1 MRNQDALCNQI
12 RRSVISIPSNIAEG
26 FERGGRPEFI
36 QFLSI
41 AKGSSG
47 ELKTQLHIAH
57 DQGYLSDEA
66 FESLRRETTETA
78 NMIGGFIRYLAQSEI
93 RGSKFKRTGSDR
105 PRAKSGSKSRDA

>member
-1 MRNQDALCNQI
+1 M
-12 RRSVISIPSNIAEG
+12 ISIPSNIAEG